1 MKKIVLC
8 LLAIITLLGV
18 VKVIRDENQIEKVYI
33 MDK

>member
-8 LLAIITLLGV
+8 LLSIITLLGV